1 MFMTRVV
8 VVPNR
13 PMILPNRRLAWLTL
27 AALAVLLAWD
37 ATGGDLALARL
48 AGTPMG
54 FPWRD
59 NAFFVQVMHEG
70 AKDLSWL
77 LVIALFAAIRWP
89 VGRLRRLPAGTR
101 AQLALTVLLSVAAI
115 SAIKHASHT
124 SCPWDLQ
131 EFGGVA
137 RHVSHWAWRV
147 HDGGPGGCF
156 PAGHASAAFAYA
168 GGFFVL
174 RRVSPR
180 AASLWLGASLAA
192 GLALG
197 LSQQWRG
204 AHYMSH
210 TLWTGWIC
218 WVVGFAIE
226 LLASAR
232 AVRSLLQTNPDAL
245 HASP

>member
-1 MFMTRVV
+1 MSLTRA
-8 VVPNR
+8 VPNR
-13 PMILPNRRLAWLTL
+13 PMNPPDRRLGWLTL
-27 AALAVLLAWD
+27 AALAMLLAWD

-48 AGTPMG
+48 AGTPLG
-54 FPWRD
+54 FPLRD
-59 NAFFVQVMHEG
+59 NGFLVQVMHEG

-77 LVIALFAAIRWP
+77 LVVALFAAIRWP
-89 VGRLRRLPAGTR
+89 VGLLRRLPAGAR

-124 SCPWDLQ
+124 SCPWDLR

-137 RHVSHWAWRV
+137 HHVSHWAWKVR
-147 HDGGPGGCF
+147 DGGAGGCF

-174 RRVSPR
+174 RRVSSR
-180 AASLWLGASLAA
+180 AAALWLGVSLAA

-197 LSQQWRG
+197 LSQQLRG

-218 WVVGFAIE
+218 WVVGFAVE
-226 LLASAR
+226 LLVSAR
-232 AVRSLLQTNPDAL
+232 AARLPAAPAAM
-245 HASP
+245 HAGS